1 MELQIRSMCKK
12 EVSMERED
20 HIDAALIDLGAV
32 AEETKGSNVI
42 MDDRH
47 GGQLPGLGLSDD

>member
-1 MELQIRSMCKK
+1 
-12 EVSMERED
+12 MERED